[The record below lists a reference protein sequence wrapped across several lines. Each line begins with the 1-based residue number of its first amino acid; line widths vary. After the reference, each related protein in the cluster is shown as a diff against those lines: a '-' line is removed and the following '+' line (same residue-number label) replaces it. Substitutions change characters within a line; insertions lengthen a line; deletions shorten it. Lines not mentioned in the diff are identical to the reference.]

1 MSTMDKYND
10 LDNNY
15 NMARGEK
22 IETVVRTEGKVDK
35 MAKSPS
41 RGYISTDKE
50 NADRKKRGAAYL
62 KQKEVDAKKGKN
74 AHAEYDKLQKRNAQY
89 NRKR

>member
-22 IETVVRTEGKVDK
+22 IETVRTEGKVDK
-35 MAKSPS
+35 MAKSAS

-50 NADRKKRGAAYL
+50 NADRKKRASTYM
-62 KQKEVDAKKGKN
+62 KQKKVDAKKAKN